1 MRMKVVFIASQAQSA
16 ELANNYKKINDA
28 LESHGMDVFSGHLFT
43 NVNDSDLVNKKQI
56 EAWYKEVITHVRGAD
71 TIFVEL
77 SYPSTVNV
85 GHILTY
91 ALDSGKPVVALYKTD
106 REPFFLRGRVDD
118 KLVLLEYND
127 NDIKEV
133 VANALEY
140 VSSAQDVRFNF
151 FISPEIGRFLDWI
164 SKKKRL
170 PRAVYLRKLTEEDM
184 QASKEYSEGNDD
196 KI

>member
-1 MRMKVVFIASQAQSA
+1 MSMKVVFIASQAQSP
-16 ELANNYKKINDA
+16 ELESYYKQINA
-28 LESHGMDVFSGHLFT
+28 SLESHGLTVFSGHLFT
-43 NVNDSDLVNKKQI
+43 KVNDSDLVDQKKI
-56 EAWYKEVITHVRGAD
+56 ESWYKEVIQHVRAAD
-71 TIFVEL
+71 TIFVEI

-91 ALDSGKPVVALYKTD
+91 ALDTGKPVVALYRSG

-127 NDIKEV
+127 KDIKEV

-151 FISPEIGRFLDWI
+151 FISPEIGRFLDWV
-164 SKKKRL
+164 SKKRRL
-170 PRAVYLRKLTEEDM
+170 PRAVYLRKLIEEDM
-184 QASKEYSEGNDD
+184 RSNKEFNEGSNE
-196 KI
+196 

>member
-1 MRMKVVFIASQAQSA
+1 MKVVFIASQAQSV
-16 ELANNYKKINDA
+16 ELAGYYKQINDA
-28 LESHGMDVFSGHLFT
+28 LESKEMTVFSGHLFT
-43 NVNDSDLVNKKQI
+43 NENDSDLVDKKQI
-56 EAWYKEVITHVRGAD
+56 EAWYKEVIQHVRAAD
-71 TIFVEL
+71 TIFVEI

-91 ALDSGKPVVALYKTD
+91 ALDTGKPVVALYRSG

-127 NDIKEV
+127 KDINEV
-133 VANALEY
+133 VSNALEY

-170 PRAVYLRKLTEEDM
+170 PRAVYLRKLIEEDM
-184 QASKEYSEGNDD
+184 KANKEYSESSDE
-196 KI
+196 

>member
-1 MRMKVVFIASQAQSA
+1 MKVVFIASQAQSV
-16 ELANNYKKINDA
+16 ELAGYYKQINDA
-28 LESHGMDVFSGHLFT
+28 LESKGMTVFSGHLFT
-43 NVNDSDLVNKKQI
+43 NENDSDLVDKKQI
-56 EAWYKEVITHVRGAD
+56 EAWYKEVIQHVRAAD
-71 TIFVEL
+71 TIFVEI

-91 ALDSGKPVVALYKTD
+91 ALDTGKPVVALYRSG

-118 KLVLLEYND
+118 KLVLLEYSD
-127 NDIKEV
+127 KDINEV
-133 VANALEY
+133 VSNALEY

-170 PRAVYLRKLTEEDM
+170 PRAVYLRKLIEEDM
-184 QASKEYSEGNDD
+184 KENKEYSESSDE
-196 KI
+196 

>member
-1 MRMKVVFIASQAQSA
+1 MKVVFIASQAQSV
-16 ELANNYKKINDA
+16 ELAGYYKQINDA
-28 LESHGMDVFSGHLFT
+28 LESKGMTVFSGHLFT
-43 NVNDSDLVNKKQI
+43 NENDSDLVDKKQI
-56 EAWYKEVITHVRGAD
+56 EAWYKEVIQHVRAAD
-71 TIFVEL
+71 TIFVEI

-91 ALDSGKPVVALYKTD
+91 ALDTGKPVVALYRSG

-118 KLVLLEYND
+118 KLVLLEYSD
-127 NDIKEV
+127 KDINEV
-133 VANALEY
+133 VSNALEY

-170 PRAVYLRKLTEEDM
+170 PRAVYLRKLIEEDM
-184 QASKEYSEGNDD
+184 KANKEYSECSDG
-196 KI
+196 

>member
-1 MRMKVVFIASQAQSA
+1 MKVVFIASQAQSA
-16 ELANNYKKINDA
+16 ELAGNYKQINDA
-28 LESHGMDVFSGHLFT
+28 LEAHGLSVFSGHLFT
-43 NVNDSDLVNKKQI
+43 NVNDSDLVSQKQI
-56 EAWYKEVITHVRGAD
+56 EAWYKEVIQHVRSAD

-91 ALDSGKPVVALYKTD
+91 ALDSGKPVVALYKTG

-127 NDIKEV
+127 QDIKEV

-151 FISPEIGRFLDWI
+151 FISPEIGRFLDWV

-170 PRAVYLRKLTEEDM
+170 PRAVYLRKLIEEDM
-184 QASKEYSEGNDD
+184 RGSKEYGEEVNE
-196 KI
+196 